1 MKKLSFLLLAGALL
15 AGCGNMTIKPDTA
28 EETSTFSKATE
39 QGKLALSDAD
49 MEKAL
54 GSFEL
59 ALEEE
64 PDDATTKKYVRQLE
78 KAVKVKQLL
87 NDDEY
92 DKAIKKAQEVLATDG
107 LVKGV
112 ATQVEQLKDKAEVF
126 HSADEI
132 DDISSL
138 DEYNTCKNAGLSEEE
153 TLKVIGRFSRDNART
168 PMQWDASYEAG
179 FTTGT
184 PWLPVNPNYTAINV
198 ASQINEGNSVLSYYK
213 KLIQLRK
220 NPDYKEAVVYGEL
233 IPYLREQKNLMAF
246 YRKGEEKTL
255 LVLTN
260 YQNEEQKVDL
270 PTSSYRI
277 LNNYED
283 VQEEDCSILM
293 HGYQALVLELY

>member
-15 AGCGNMTIKPDTA
+15 AGCGNTTIKPDTA

-39 QGKLALSDAD
+39 QGKLALADAD

-112 ATQVEQLKDKAEVF
+112 ATQVEQLKDKAEAAQQ
-126 HSADEI
+126 SA
-132 DDISSL
+132 SSKQQTTQTTTQTAPSKTNMYATY
-138 DEYNTCKNAGLSEEE
+138 YNTAESIARNYDAPVEAIDGTQMDTYDPMLNGYKASHAQWDKLLNDIYG
-153 TLKVIGRFSRDNART
+153 TLKARLSASDFNALRNVQRQWIKDRDNNVSDAYNYPGDYAPEIAAAST
-168 PMQWDASYEAG
+168 EASYTRDRCYELLNLYQ
-179 FTTGT
+179 TT
-184 PWLPVNPNYTAINV
+184 L
-198 ASQINEGNSVLSYYK
+198 Q
-213 KLIQLRK
+213 
-220 NPDYKEAVVYGEL
+220 
-233 IPYLREQKNLMAF
+233 
-246 YRKGEEKTL
+246 
-255 LVLTN
+255 
-260 YQNEEQKVDL
+260 
-270 PTSSYRI
+270 
-277 LNNYED
+277 
-283 VQEEDCSILM
+283 
-293 HGYQALVLELY
+293 